1 MATNSPTDPEASSLT
16 YEQQLE
22 CLQQRI
28 RCLEEENV
36 KLKHLTKGEL
46 SVSDA
51 HNATDQIDSLT
62 KDQIERYSRQLL
74 LSDGFGVSGQLKLLS
89 SSVLV
94 VGAGGIG
101 STVLLY
107 LAAAG
112 VGKITI
118 IDYDKVESSNLHRQ
132 VIHSEHRVG
141 MNKAVSA
148 RRTLLALNPTIQCL
162 ALDIELT
169 HENALDM
176 VRQSDCIVDA
186 SDNPK
191 TRYLINDACVIA
203 GKPLISGSAVGTEGQ
218 LTVYNYHGGCCYRC
232 LYPKAAASAGCASCS
247 DAGVLGP
254 VPGLIG
260 VFQATETI
268 KVLTGFG
275 TAMHDRLLMY
285 SSSMCSFHTI
295 RKPKKSTKC
304 PVCGPNATI
313 KTMADSEVDLKES
326 RGPVGPANESESCE
340 HSILPPSVSI
350 SCSDYQ
356 AVRKDGISHVLL
368 DVRVTQQFE
377 MCSLEG
383 AINIP
388 LANIENELDR
398 IAELS
403 GGEKVVYCICRR
415 GIASKEAA
423 KLLLKHKEA
432 NLKIYS
438 IRNVTGGLTA
448 WHNQVDSSFPKY

>member
-1 MATNSPTDPEASSLT
+1 MATEASSST
-16 YEQQLE
+16 YEQQLD

-28 RCLEEENV
+28 LFLETENA
-36 KLKHLTKGEL
+36 KLRQLTKDEL
-46 SVSDA
+46 SVFDD
-51 HNATDQIDSLT
+51 HNAVDQLDNLT

-101 STVLLY
+101 STVLFY

-112 VGKITI
+112 VGNISI
-118 IDYDKVESSNLHRQ
+118 IDYDRVESSNLHRQ

-141 MNKAVSA
+141 MNKAISA
-148 RRTLLALNPTIQCL
+148 RQTLLALNPTIRCQ
-162 ALDIELT
+162 ALDIQLT
-169 HENALDM
+169 HENALDL
-176 VRQSDCIVDA
+176 VQQSDCVVDA

-203 GKPLISGSAVGTEGQ
+203 GKPLLSGSAVGTEGQ
-218 LTVYNYHGGCCYRC
+218 LTVYNFQGGCCYRC
-232 LYPKAAASAGCASCS
+232 LYPKAAASADCASCS

-260 VFQATETI
+260 VLQATETI

-285 SSSMCSFHTI
+285 NSSMCSFHTI
-295 RKPKKSTKC
+295 KKPKKSPKC

-313 KTMADSEVDLKES
+313 KTMADSKVDLKES
-326 RGPVGPANESESCE
+326 RGPTGPANESESCE
-340 HSILPPSVSI
+340 YSILPPGISI

-356 AVRKDGISHVLL
+356 EVRTKGIPHVLL

-388 LANIENELDR
+388 LVSIENELDR
-398 IAELS
+398 IAEFS

-423 KLLLKHKEA
+423 KLLLEHKEKK
-432 NLKIYS
+432 LEIYAV
-438 IRNVTGGLTA
+438 RNVTGGLTA

>member
-1 MATNSPTDPEASSLT
+1 MVVESPIDTSSSK
-16 YEQQLE
+16 YEQQIGE
-22 CLQQRI
+22 LQQRI
-28 RCLEEENV
+28 LELEAENAG
-36 KLKHLTKGEL
+36 LKQPRDGV
-46 SVSDA
+46 SVSDVPS
-51 HNATDQIDSLT
+51 TIEQIETLT

-74 LSDGFGVSGQLKLLS
+74 LSEGFGVSGQLKLLS

-112 VGKITI
+112 VGNISI

-132 VIHSEHRVG
+132 VIHSAQRVG

-148 RRTLLALNPTIQCL
+148 CQTLLELNPTIRCQ
-162 ALDIELT
+162 ALDIHLS
-169 HENALDM
+169 HENALDL
-176 VRQSDCIVDA
+176 VRKSDCVVDA

-191 TRYLINDACVIA
+191 TRYLINDACVLA
-203 GKPLISGSAVGTEGQ
+203 GKPLISGSAVGIEGQ
-218 LTVYNYHGGCCYRC
+218 LTVYNWQGGCCYRC

-260 VFQATETI
+260 VLQATETI

-275 TAMHDRLLMY
+275 TTMRDRLLMY
-285 SSSMCSFHTI
+285 NSSTCSFYTI
-295 RKPKKSTKC
+295 KKPKKSPKC

-313 KTMADSEVDLKES
+313 KTMSDSEHDLKEA
-326 RGPVGPANESESCE
+326 RGPTGITNESLSCE
-340 HSILPPSVSI
+340 RTIVPPDVQI
-350 SCSDYQ
+350 SCSDYW
-356 AVRKDGISHVLL
+356 GIRQQGIPHILL
-368 DVRVTQQFE
+368 DVRVAQQFE
-377 MCSLEG
+377 MCALEG

-388 LANIENELDR
+388 LANIQNELDR

-403 GGEKVVYCICRR
+403 AGTKAVYCICRR
-415 GIASKEAA
+415 GIASAEAT
-423 KLLLKHKEA
+423 KLMLESKAVKSG
-432 NLKIYS
+432 IYS
-438 IRNVTGGLTA
+438 VRNVTGGLSA